1 LLDLARKYSI
11 NNEVYRVSNFPQ
23 DLKYASTHEWVRV
36 DDEGMATVGISDH
49 AQDALGDI
57 VFIELPETGVTVNAR
72 DEVAVIESVKAAS
85 DIYSPISGEV
95 LQVNDAVEDSP
106 QIVNTEPYES
116 GWLYKINPSD
126 ETELDDL
133 LDAESY
139 AEICEDD

>member
-1 LLDLARKYSI
+1 
-11 NNEVYRVSNFPQ
+11 VSNFPQ

>member
-1 LLDLARKYSI
+1 M
-11 NNEVYRVSNFPQ
+11 SNFPQ